1 MSLRFHDAS
10 CGTVRGMCNVYDV
23 ANVNQPGNGNKC
35 YAMIVLLKELK
46 SILDSY
52 TISRERIKSLCPCKE
67 LIAKKLQ

>member
-1 MSLRFHDAS
+1 
-10 CGTVRGMCNVYDV
+10 VYDV
-23 ANVNQPGNGNKC
+23 VNVNQPGNGNKC

-52 TISRERIKSLCPCKE
+52 TISRERIKSLCPCNRKE